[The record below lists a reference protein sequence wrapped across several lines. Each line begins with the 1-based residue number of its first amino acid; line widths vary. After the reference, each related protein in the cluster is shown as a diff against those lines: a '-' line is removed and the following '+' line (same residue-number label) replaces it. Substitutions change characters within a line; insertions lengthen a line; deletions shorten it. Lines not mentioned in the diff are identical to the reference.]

1 MVPYMISTF
10 RQNLKP
16 SIDSKPFN
24 INSILINY
32 YNAKKKTKTK
42 KTTYEMCN
50 FRRK

>member
-1 MVPYMISTF
+1 MISTF
-10 RQNLKP
+10 GQSLKP

-42 KTTYEMCN
+42 KPLTKCVISEEN
-50 FRRK
+50 NK